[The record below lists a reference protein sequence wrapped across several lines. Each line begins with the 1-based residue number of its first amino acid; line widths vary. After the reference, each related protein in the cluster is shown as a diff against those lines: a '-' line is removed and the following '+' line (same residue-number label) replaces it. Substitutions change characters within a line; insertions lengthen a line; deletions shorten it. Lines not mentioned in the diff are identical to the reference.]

1 MNFEVAKV
9 NYYDQLHAQNL
20 VSLMDYYAQDPMG
33 GGKALKEDVKKNL
46 AKQLS
51 KLSHAFSVMA
61 FADGKAIGLI
71 NCFEAF
77 STFACKPLINIHDVI
92 VLKEYRGQG
101 VAQMML
107 QKVEDVA
114 RDKGCCK
121 ITLEVLS
128 GNEKAKSSYKK
139 FGFRDYELDPKMGTA
154 LFWEKQL

>member
-1 MNFEVAKV
+1 
-9 NYYDQLHAQNL
+9 
-20 VSLMDYYAQDPMG
+20 MG